1 MSTPPDLPRDA
12 LIAAA
17 LDLIATRGWLSFRMS
32 PLANAADMPLAA
44 VYRAFPDKEAV
55 LAAYLQRLTERA
67 AEGEAIAAEGPAR
80 DRLFDAAMQVFEAAE
95 GEREPLRVL
104 RHELARD
111 PLALLALRDALSRVA
126 AFVLDRAGLETG
138 GFRGAARVMG
148 LGAILMRTLP
158 QWLDD
163 EPGLAKTMAA
173 LDRGLRRAES
183 WACRF
188 EPPEQPQS
196 E

>member
-1 MSTPPDLPRDA
+1 M
-12 LIAAA
+12 AAA
-17 LDLIATRGWLSFRMS
+17 
-32 PLANAADMPLAA
+32 
-44 VYRAFPDKEAV
+44 
-55 LAAYLQRLTERA
+55 
-67 AEGEAIAAEGPAR
+67 
-80 DRLFDAAMQVFEAAE
+80 
-95 GEREPLRVL
+95 
-104 RHELARD
+104 
-111 PLALLALRDALSRVA
+111 RDALSRVA

-173 LDRGLRRAES
+173 LDLGLRRAES
-183 WACRF
+183 WARRF